1 MSYRDI
7 IQAETACSDED
18 TFEVEEM
25 LRQIHGGTLDHLS
38 LTALTS
44 DARVCYGDLLLIR
57 KTDPDWSPD
66 PAMKAARRK
75 RGA

>member
-25 LRQIHGGTLDHLS
+25 LRQVHGGTLDHLS

-44 DARVCYGDLLLIR
+44 DARVYR
-57 KTDPDWSPD
+57 RDPWG
-66 PAMKAARRK
+66 K
-75 RGA
+75 